1 MSDRKAE
8 INRIMVEIENYT
20 DEVMQDAAFTL
31 HGQLV
36 RDPRMNGGIGVPI
49 DTGYASNSTWFAVG
63 ALPPRAADT
72 NDPDAAKAKQDQS
85 RVSVFTYTIGDGP
98 LFVYND
104 TQYIEILNK
113 GWSKQAPSM
122 FWEAATDKMVKEINK
137 KYNAKVRVL

>member
-8 INRIMVEIENYT
+8 INRIMVEIEDYT

-63 ALPPRAADT
+63 VLPARAADT

-104 TQYIEILNK
+104 TQYIEYLNK
-113 GWSKQAPSM
+113 GTSTQAPEM
-122 FWEAATDKMVKEINK
+122 FWETATDKMVKEINK
-137 KYNAKVRVL
+137 KYDAKVRVL